1 MFLNMLKGGDLNF
14 VIEENRFLLLKS
26 FNIIY
31 SRI

>member
-14 VIEENRFLLLKS
+14 VIDGNRFLFLKS
-26 FNIIY
+26 FNIIH